1 MKYRSEVDGLRA
13 VAVIPVLLFHAGV
26 PGFEGGFIGV
36 DIFFVISGFLIGGI
50 LLEELD
56 RGRFSLADFYERRA
70 RRILP
75 ALLLVL
81 LVSSVFAVLVLT
93 PGRLIDYS
101 HYLAGTLLF
110 VSNIVYWQKTHYF
123 APSAEENPL
132 LHTWSLAIEEQFY
145 LFFPLYMM
153 WLWHRG
159 VRFNARMLLGV
170 ALFSFLVALYYG
182 HKEPTA
188 NFFLLPGRIWELL
201 VGVLAA
207 IVLRYRQPDA
217 ANGPALAGLALLLA
231 GFVLVD
237 GDALFPGFSTLMP
250 VIGTGLIVLYAR
262 AGTHVA
268 RLLSA
273 RPLVAVGLISYSL
286 YLWHQPMLAF
296 ARIVGPSPD
305 LSLDVAV
312 ALLLVSVPLAWL
324 SYRFVETPFRRRD
337 KTSVRKLSVLLATP
351 AALLLGVAASVH
363 ALQGWPD
370 RVDENAQAKLSEL
383 EGGTGYV
390 ISAFNK
396 YMDNQ
401 YDGTGGRK
409 VLVVG
414 DSYAQDTFN
423 VLREAGLIGDGD
435 DVVTMIVPGAC
446 QIVLA
451 DEQTWAHRKP
461 GTEKL
466 CRRSDENMQRV
477 VELGAQADW
486 LVLSASWQQWAVE
499 RLPETIDGLALR
511 DDTAITVFGTKAFE
525 PVSYYAYLNRG
536 KFAWLDYSDYF
547 TRPETHS
554 RINDYLR
561 QAMPARESTLMIDWF
576 ELLCDGKRCARS
588 DDAGRL
594 LSYDEGHLTESGAR
608 YLADKLRALLDGAH

>member
-1 MKYRSEVDGLRA
+1 M
-13 VAVIPVLLFHAGV
+13 FHAGV

-50 LLEELD
+50 LLEESD

-81 LVSSVFAVLVLT
+81 MVTSVFAVLVLT

-159 VRFNARMLLGV
+159 VRFNTRVLLGV

-207 IVLRYRQPDA
+207 MVLRYRQPSA
-217 ANGPALAGLALLLA
+217 TNGPAWAGVALLLA

-237 GDALFPGFSTLMP
+237 GDALFPGISTLMP
-250 VIGTGLIVLYAR
+250 VIGTGLILLYAR
-262 AGTHVA
+262 AGTRVA
-268 RLLSA
+268 TLLSA

-296 ARIVGPSPD
+296 ARIIGPSPD

-312 ALLLVSVPLAWL
+312 ALLLVSVPIAWL

-351 AALLLGVAASVH
+351 VALLLGVAASVH
-363 ALQGWPD
+363 ALQGLPG
-370 RVDENAQAKLSEL
+370 RMDEDALGKLSEL
-383 EGGTGYV
+383 EGGTDYV

-396 YMDNQ
+396 YMDGE
-401 YDGTGGRK
+401 YDGKAGRR

-423 VLREAGLIGDGD
+423 VLREAGLIGGSD

-446 QIVLA
+446 QIVVA
-451 DEQTWAHRKP
+451 DEQAWEHRKP

-466 CRRSDENMQRV
+466 CRRSDENVERV
-477 VELGAQADW
+477 IELSAHADW
-486 LVLSASWQQWAVE
+486 VVLSASWQRWAVD
-499 RLPETIDGLALR
+499 RLPQTIGQLQLR
-511 DDTAITVFGTKAFE
+511 EDAMLTVFGTKAFE
-525 PVSYYAYLNRG
+525 PVSYFAYLNKDR
-536 KFAWLDYSDYF
+536 FAWLDFSNYF
-547 TRPETHS
+547 PRPGNHAS
-554 RINDYLR
+554 LNKHLR
-561 QAMPARESTLMIDWF
+561 QVMPARENTLMIDWF
-576 ELLCDGKRCARS
+576 DLLCDSTRCVLS
-588 DDAGRL
+588 DDEGRL

-608 YLADKLRALLDGAH
+608 YLAGKLRTILESPR